1 MQGMALLKECLQ
13 KTECVSADW
22 KFLGLILAVPKY
34 RLDEI
39 EKDKQFAADCRMKML
54 DTWLKCNPDNPLTTI
69 DDALRELYKYL
80 NSK

>member
-1 MQGMALLKECLQ
+1 MALLKECLQ

-22 KFLGLILAVPKY
+22 KLLGLILTVPKY
-34 RLDEI
+34 LLDEI
-39 EKDKQFAADCRMKML
+39 EKDKQSTADCRMEML
-54 DTWLKCNPDNPLTTI
+54 DTWLKGIPDNPLTTI